1 MIAIEVSQGYPLC
14 GNARL
19 VAIPANAATLIC
31 RRALVTTMAK
41 NSSLTFEVELA
52 AHIGRR
58 RSVRR
63 YRSSSISRDVIKRLL
78 TAASGAPSA
87 HNKQPWRFVVLD
99 TFASR
104 HKLAQAMGQKLRQ
117 DRAADGD
124 VSELIEADVTR
135 SYQRITQAPIAILLC
150 VDMHDM
156 HRYPDQSRT
165 EAEYLMAVQSTAMA
179 AQNLLL
185 AAHAEGL
192 GACIMCAPLFC
203 PEVVIESLQLSPQW
217 RAQML
222 VTLGEPAA
230 AGKDRP
236 RLPLDEITQWHSGE

>member
-1 MIAIEVSQGYPLC
+1 
-14 GNARL
+14 
-19 VAIPANAATLIC
+19 
-31 RRALVTTMAK
+31 MAK
-41 NSSLTFEVELA
+41 NSTLLLEGELA
-52 AHIGRR
+52 VHIGRR

-63 YRSSSISRDVIKRLL
+63 YQPSSISRDVVKRLL
-78 TAASGAPSA
+78 TAASAAPSA

-104 HKLAQAMGQKLRQ
+104 HKLAQAMGRKLRQ

-124 VSELIEADVTR
+124 PAELIEADIDR
-135 SYQRITQAPIAILLC
+135 SYQRITQAPIAIVLC
-150 VDMHDM
+150 VDMRDM
-156 HRYPDQSRT
+156 HRYPDQSRKD
-165 EAEYLMAVQSTAMA
+165 AEYLMAVQSTAMA

-203 PEVVIESLQLSPQW
+203 PEVVIESLQLSLQW

-222 VTLGEPAA
+222 VTIDDPASLGKE
-230 AGKDRP
+230 RP
-236 RLPLDEITQWHSGE
+236 RLPLDEITQWHSDE

>member
-1 MIAIEVSQGYPLC
+1 MFDVD
-14 GNARL
+14 
-19 VAIPANAATLIC
+19 
-31 RRALVTTMAK
+31 
-41 NSSLTFEVELA
+41 LA
-52 AHIGRR
+52 VHIGRR
-58 RSVRR
+58 RSIRRLRPSSVRR
-63 YRSSSISRDVIKRLL
+63 DVVKRLL
-78 TAASGAPSA
+78 SAASGAPSA

-99 TFASR
+99 RFASR
-104 HKLAQAMGQKLRQ
+104 HKLAQAMGRKLRQ
-117 DRAADGD
+117 DRTADGD
-124 VSELIEADVTR
+124 APQLIEADIDR

-150 VDMHDM
+150 VDMRDM

-165 EAEYLMAVQSTAMA
+165 DAEYLMAVQSTAMA

-222 VTLGEPAA
+222 VTIGEPAA
-230 AGKDRP
+230 PGKDRP
-236 RLPLDEITQWHSGE
+236 RLPLDEISQWHSDK

>member
-1 MIAIEVSQGYPLC
+1 MFDVD
-14 GNARL
+14 L
-19 VAIPANAATLIC
+19 V
-31 RRALVTTMAK
+31 V
-41 NSSLTFEVELA
+41 
-52 AHIGRR
+52 HIGRR

-63 YRSSSISRDVIKRLL
+63 YRPSRISRDVVKRLL

-99 TFASR
+99 RFASR
-104 HKLAQAMGQKLRQ
+104 HKLAQAMGRKLRQ
-117 DRAADGD
+117 VRTADGD
-124 VSELIEADVTR
+124 APELIEADIDR
-135 SYQRITQAPIAILLC
+135 SYQRITQAPIAIVLC
-150 VDMHDM
+150 VDMRDM

-165 EAEYLMAVQSTAMA
+165 DAEYLMAVQSTAMA

-203 PEVVIESLQLSPQW
+203 PEVVIESLQISPQW

-222 VTLGEPAA
+222 ITIGESAA
-230 AGKDRP
+230 PGKDRP
-236 RLPLDEITQWHSGE
+236 RLPLDEISQWHSDE